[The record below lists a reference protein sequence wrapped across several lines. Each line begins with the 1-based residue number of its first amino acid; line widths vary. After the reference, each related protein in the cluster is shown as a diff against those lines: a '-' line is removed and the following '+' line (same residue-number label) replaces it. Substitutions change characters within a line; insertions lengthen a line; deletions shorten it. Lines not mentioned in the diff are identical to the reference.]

1 MRYHLRGVTQYK
13 LRLGGRTLFLHP
25 GQYEIGRMPDCWL
38 TLDDDLVSR
47 YHARL
52 LVSQDGVVLE
62 DLGSR
67 NGTFVNGERLEG
79 RRQLSDGDKV
89 RIGREI
95 LVLIGGDDATHE
107 DVEADL
113 RRTLAPGEDAQFPVL
128 IAQLFHKS
136 LRVGRI
142 KEAERYAE
150 ALARQIAAVE
160 IPADHPTARAFVD
173 CVLALAERTHDG
185 VWIDRLFTIHA
196 KQRWLLSQA
205 DLDRVRA
212 ALDRIPRVPGTG
224 LRSYERTLRTLG
236 QEAGTVPPELEA
248 AVSELADAYAG

>member
-1 MRYHLRGVTQYK
+1 MRYDALGVTQFK
-13 LRLGGRTLFLHP
+13 LRIGGRTLFLHP

-38 TLDDDLVSR
+38 TLEDDLASR

-52 LVSQDGVVLE
+52 TVTDEGVWIE

-67 NGTFVNGERLEG
+67 NGTYVNGERVDARVRLD
-79 RRQLSDGDKV
+79 DGDKI

-95 LVLIGGDDATHE
+95 LVVIGTEDATSE
-107 DVEADL
+107 DVDAQL
-113 RRTLAPGEDAQFPVL
+113 RQTLAPGEDAQFPVL
-128 IAQLFHKS
+128 IAQLFRKS
-136 LRVGRI
+136 MRVGRV

-150 ALARQIAAVE
+150 AIARQIAAVE
-160 IPADHPTARAFVD
+160 VPVDHPTARACVD
-173 CVLALAERTHDG
+173 CLLTLAEHTHDG
-185 VWIDRLFTIHA
+185 VWVDRLFALFATR
-196 KQRWLLSQA
+196 RWVMPEA

-224 LRSYERTLRTLG
+224 LRAYERCLRTLMREG
-236 QEAGTVPPELEA
+236 ASLPAGLDA